1 MSRMLRWPNKEAD
14 TRKISFR
21 VVFNLKQAKA
31 AVCFSSRGES
41 HRRLWHQCDV
51 VAAVVSWGKRK
62 EEAVP
67 PRSWLEADE
76 KRGERRK
83 EKATAICYS
92 PAVRP
97 NSKQTRR
104 CVLLCC
110 VDSGTPSGLCFT
122 GVAPSP
128 SFAHQTSVLKT
139 VHVGVSLQL
148 AGLLRDRD
156 LTRPEVLRWARR
168 GSGPDWK
175 WVETRKDSNWWLWGE
190 EEWERAPLPS
200 SSSRYWLHN
209 TCRTYCGPVCR
220 LMRRSTGGRSTGG
233 SLLSGYFHEL
243 NLVKVQQV
251 TCIWNRWA
259 VGG

>member
-1 MSRMLRWPNKEAD
+1 MMSRMLRWPNKEAD

-21 VVFNLKQAKA
+21 VVFHLKQAKA
-31 AVCFSSRGES
+31 AVCLSSRGES
-41 HRRLWHQCDV
+41 HRRLWHQCDA

-156 LTRPEVLRWARR
+156 LTRPWGPAVSSERFW
-168 GSGPDWK
+168 SGLKMSGD
-175 WVETRKDSNWWLWGE
+175 E
-190 EEWERAPLPS
+190 ER
-200 SSSRYWLHN
+200 
-209 TCRTYCGPVCR
+209 
-220 LMRRSTGGRSTGG
+220 
-233 SLLSGYFHEL
+233 FK
-243 NLVKVQQV
+243 LVV
-251 TCIWNRWA
+251 
-259 VGG
+259 VGGGGVGKSALTIQFIQVLTPRHV